1 MRGGDHKEIL
11 LNLMGDQ
18 VNFVVTQFNQ
28 SPLNL
33 HTPPFLRGR
42 LMTSPLK
49 S

>member
-18 VNFVVTQFNQ
+18 VNFIVTQPKF
-28 SPLNL
+28 SKPS
-33 HTPPFLRGR
+33 HPPPFLRGR